1 MNQSPFNRPHKLELF
16 KSEADGQY
24 RWRRKAGNSQVI
36 SVCGEG
42 YKSRKSMIDGLK
54 LANADYESVQWVD
67 LTGDLKDPPH
77 ETGESPSS

>member
-1 MNQSPFNRPHKLELF
+1 MDQSPFNRPHKIELT
-16 KSEADGQY
+16 KDETGEY

-42 YKSRKSMIDGLK
+42 YVSRKNMIHGLK

-67 LTGDLKDPPH
+67 LTGDLDDPLH
-77 ETGESPSS
+77 ETGKSPSS